1 MKNRVITACAVL
13 IAGILVLSGCSS
25 NNGSIMNMNAKDFSA
40 KTQQAG
46 VVVLD
51 VRTPGEFSQ
60 GHIQGAMNI
69 DVESS
74 TFNSEMAKLDKTK
87 SYAVYCHSGNR
98 SGVATKAMAK
108 AGFKHLFNL
117 ENGISDWMAQGM
129 PTVMSK

>member
-1 MKNRVITACAVL
+1 MKKRYVAGLVLLAAGVL
-13 IAGILVLSGCSS
+13 ILGGCSS
-25 NNGSIMNMNAKDFSA
+25 KGSAITNMNTKDFSE

-69 DVESS
+69 DVEAPTFSS
-74 TFNSEMAKLDKTK
+74 EIAKLDKTK
-87 SYAVYCHSGNR
+87 TYAVYCRSGNR

-108 AGFKHLFNL
+108 AGFTHLYNL
-117 ENGISDWMAQGM
+117 ENGITDWMAQGM
-129 PTVMSK
+129 PTVMS